1 MPFITQFNGLS
12 KTAEA
17 NQSIFAL
24 SVKSAE
30 LQLKM
35 LKGSSAHSANEKKQ
49 AAIKGAT
56 KIKSD
61 IERMITSVNNAIDAT
76 LLDVA
81 SAKKVV
87 LQSDLDASAKAIVAM
102 GFIKDPN
109 GARRALKNKNTLSA
123 LSLFPNL
130 IDGIDSS
137 TLQEANENFVRK
149 NHPHIQDAIDTVNA
163 DRLLLDSMAT
173 LNDSLAKQYAQFS
186 AVDIPELI

>member
-24 SVKSAE
+24 SVKNAE

-56 KIKSD
+56 QIKSD
-61 IERMITSVNNAIDAT
+61 IERMITSVNKGIESR
-76 LLDVA
+76 LLDVT
-81 SAKKVV
+81 SATKVA
-87 LQSDLDASAKAIVAM
+87 LQGDLDASAKAIVAM
-102 GFIKDPN
+102 GFRKDPN
-109 GARRALKNKNTLSA
+109 GAKRALQNKNTLSA

-186 AVDIPELI
+186 AVDIPELG